1 VDTLYRFDL
10 RSRDG
15 YTIRVAP
22 VEHTFMILES
32 RFARLK
38 YQAEFYKPGETK
50 PFETAVGDQTFD
62 PRAAPYE
69 THTPYAR
76 LDISFDH
83 ARTSPQAEI
92 ETITPKMNDPKTTQA
107 ERNVLLVSLVEVQQ
121 KRLEAIGKGLQ
132 TDPASLNKEQDDF
145 GCGLLQSYPSRG
157 GGSRRRRR
165 DLLKR
170 TSATARSRCRAR

>member
-1 VDTLYRFDL
+1 MDTLYRFDL

-32 RFARLK
+32 RFASLK

-50 PFETAVGDQTFD
+50 PFETVVSDQTFD

-76 LDISFDH
+76 LDISFDR
-83 ARTSPQAEI
+83 ARTSPQAAI

-107 ERNVLLVSLVEVQQ
+107 ERNVLLVS
-121 KRLEAIGKGLQ
+121 AAGK
-132 TDPASLNKEQDDF
+132 S
-145 GCGLLQSYPSRG
+145 G
-157 GGSRRRRR
+157 GG
-165 DLLKR
+165 
-170 TSATARSRCRAR
+170 AAEEARGDRQGPPDRSGEPEQRAG